1 MRDIESL
8 LNEIIE
14 KRATD
19 LHVTV
24 GLPVQFR
31 IDQRL
36 VSSDSVSLT
45 PELAKELIYSLLTPE
60 RIEKFEREHELD
72 FSFGIDNGVRFRGN
86 VFIEKGNIACAIRY
100 LPSRIPTL
108 QELGLPDITEDVIK
122 KLKGLVLVTGATG
135 SGKSTT
141 LASMV
146 QRINEE
152 RACHIITIEDP
163 IEYVFHHRR
172 SIVHQREVG
181 KDTKSFANALK
192 YCLRQDP
199 DVIFLGE
206 MRDIE
211 TVRFALT
218 AAETGHLLLS
228 TLHTNSAVSS
238 IERIIDV
245 FPSAQYGQVRT
256 QFAATLEGIFA
267 HSLLPGA
274 NGGLVLAVE
283 VLIATPAVRAM
294 IRDGREHEIYGVIQT
309 GQKYGMQTFNMSLA
323 KLVKDGKVS
332 RSVALSYAT
341 NPDELV
347 RILNG
352 KQEHIKNLNNFS

>member
-1 MRDIESL
+1 MM
-8 LNEIIE
+8 EINSFLDEMIE

-19 LHVTV
+19 LHITV

-36 VSSDSVSLT
+36 VSSDSTSLT

-72 FSFGIDNGVRFRGN
+72 FSFGIDNKARFRGN

-100 LPSRIPTL
+100 LSSRIPTF
-108 QELGLPDITEDVIK
+108 QELGLPDITEDITRK
-122 KLKGLVLVTGATG
+122 PMGLVLVTGATG
-135 SGKSTT
+135 SGKSTS

-163 IEYVFHHRR
+163 IEYVFQHRK

-181 KDTKSFANALK
+181 RDTNSFANALK
-192 YCLRQDP
+192 YCLREDP
-199 DVIFLGE
+199 DVILVGE

-211 TVRFALT
+211 TISFALT

-228 TLHTNSAVSS
+228 TLHTNSTVGS

-245 FPSAQYGQVRT
+245 FPSTQQRQIRT
-256 QFAATLEGIFA
+256 QLANTLEAIFA
-267 HSLLPGA
+267 QALLPATG
-274 NGGLVLAVE
+274 GGLVLATE
-283 VLIATPAVRAM
+283 ILIATSAVRAM
-294 IRDGREHEIYGVIQT
+294 IRDGREHEIYSVIQT
-309 GQKYGMQTFNMSLA
+309 GQKYGMQTLNMSLA
-323 KLVKDGKVS
+323 KLVKNGKVKRSIALSHTLKPEELTRILDGK
-332 RSVALSYAT
+332 
-341 NPDELV
+341 
-347 RILNG
+347 
-352 KQEHIKNLNNFS
+352 